1 MVYNL
6 ATQKLRFPFK
16 ESSTKRLQAY
26 SMDQRG
32 PYKDENTKNK
42 WHSAIIVPNNVPTI
56 HAVTFH
62 ITFYQTEPWIKQKTR
77 KG

>member
-6 ATQKLRFPFK
+6 ATQKLCFPLK
-16 ESSTKRLQAY
+16 ESSTKRLQTY

-42 WHSAIIVPNNVPTI
+42 WHCAIIVPNNVPTI
-56 HAVTFH
+56 HAVILHT
-62 ITFYQTEPWIKQKTR
+62 TFYQTEPRIKQKTR